1 MSWQKSAHT
10 VCGLFY
16 FQNDLKVYVA
26 TCTRVVFLCG
36 GWLLFYSMCVAHLST
51 TGLFQ
56 MSGCLHAA
64 AIHETAAVNIK
75 TPRSIQT
82 LCSVFEGQLE
92 MELPGHTAALPL
104 ILIGPVKLLSAVVAQ
119 VMAILIFLSP
129 YQVAS
134 WFPLIN
140 SSVLVG
146 GK

>member
-1 MSWQKSAHT
+1 MR
-10 VCGLFY
+10 GLFY

-64 AIHETAAVNIK
+64 AIPKTAAVNIK
-75 TPRSIQT
+75 TPRSIRT

-92 MELPGHTAALPL
+92 MELPGHMAALPL
-104 ILIGPVKLLSAVVAQ
+104 ILFGPVKLLSAVVAQ
-119 VMAILIFLSP
+119 VMAILIFLSS

>member
-1 MSWQKSAHT
+1 
-10 VCGLFY
+10 
-16 FQNDLKVYVA
+16 
-26 TCTRVVFLCG
+26 
-36 GWLLFYSMCVAHLST
+36 
-51 TGLFQ
+51 

-64 AIHETAAVNIK
+64 AIPKTAAVNIK
-75 TPRSIQT
+75 TPRSIRT

-92 MELPGHTAALPL
+92 MELPGHMAALPL
-104 ILIGPVKLLSAVVAQ
+104 ILFGPVKLLSAVVAQ
-119 VMAILIFLSP
+119 VMAILIFLSS